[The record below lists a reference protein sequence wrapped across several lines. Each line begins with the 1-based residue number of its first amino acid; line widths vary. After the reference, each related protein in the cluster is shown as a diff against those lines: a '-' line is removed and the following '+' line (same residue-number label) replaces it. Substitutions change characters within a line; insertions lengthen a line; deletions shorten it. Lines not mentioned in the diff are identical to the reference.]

1 MILKQSTAY
10 PAGHERIR
18 VITLTDREVF
28 MSLREFDRFLHADK
42 IVFDND
48 RGCWTE
54 QVRPVN

>member
-1 MILKQSTAY
+1 MTLKQSTAF
-10 PAGHERIR
+10 PTGHERIK
-18 VITLTDREVF
+18 VITLSDREVF

-48 RGCWTE
+48 RECWTE